1 MNINEQLSS
10 IQTILKNN
18 DLVTKD
24 GELIELHDKTIE
36 EISKT
41 ILKAEG
47 KSKAENNQK
56 AIEGIKIKQEIDDFE
71 KLIKDTFGQFYFN
84 FYNNIPKELDRQ
96 FKFRFIFL
104 CTYLKYNDDRLVK
117 KEDNGRYRLIKEYEL
132 QELLKLKKVEYQKT
146 KKVLLE
152 NNLISIDKNSKAI
165 HINNKISLNGNIHNK
180 NQTDYVRIFK
190 TSIRELY
197 NSSSPREHKKIDI
210 IIELLPYIHF
220 QYNILCKNPTCE
232 LMEDIIPLT
241 VRESMEELKMTN
253 ITAFKKS
260 LLSIKANNK
269 KVIMIFE
276 DFDKQMIAINPL
288 VYYRGTRQEALQYLI
303 DLFKI

>member
-24 GELIELHDKTIE
+24 GELIELHDQTIE

-47 KSKAENNQK
+47 KNKAENNQK
-56 AIEGIKIKQEIDDFE
+56 AIEGIKIKKEIDNFE
-71 KLIKDTFGQFYFN
+71 KLIKETFGQFYFN
-84 FYNNIPKELDRQ
+84 FYNNIPKKLDRQ

-132 QELLKLKKVEYQKT
+132 QELLKLSTREYQRT
-146 KKVLLE
+146 KKELID
-152 NNLISIDKNSKAI
+152 NNLIHIDNVRAI
-165 HINNKISLNGNIHNK
+165 HINGSISLVGEINK
-180 NQTDYVRIFK
+180 SNQKDYTRIFK
-190 TSIRELY
+190 KYVRELY
-197 NSSSPREHKKIDI
+197 GNCLPREHKKIDI
-210 IIELLPYIHF
+210 VIELLPFVHF
-220 QYNILCKNPTCE
+220 QYNIICKNPTCE
-232 LMEDIIPLT
+232 LMEDIDPLT
-241 VRESMEELKMTN
+241 IKEITN
-253 ITAFKKS
+253 QLNMSNPSVFKKS

-276 DFDKQMIAINPL
+276 DFDKQMIAINPS

>member
-104 CTYLKYNDDRLVK
+104 CTYLKYDDDRLVN

-132 QELLKLKKVEYQKT
+132 QTLLKLSLREYQRT
-146 KKVLLE
+146 KKE
-152 NNLISIDKNSKAI
+152 FIDNNLIYFDDVQAI
-165 HINNKISLNGNIHNK
+165 HINSNISLVGEINK
-180 NQTDYVRIFK
+180 LNQKDYTRIFK
-190 TSIRELY
+190 KYVRELY
-197 NSSSPREHKKIDI
+197 DNCLPREHKKIDL
-210 IIELLPYIHF
+210 IIELLPFVHF
-220 QYNILCKNPTCE
+220 QYNIICKNPTCE
-232 LMEDIIPLT
+232 LMEDIMPLT
-241 VRESMEELKMTN
+241 IKEITN
-253 ITAFKKS
+253 QLNMSNPSVFKKS